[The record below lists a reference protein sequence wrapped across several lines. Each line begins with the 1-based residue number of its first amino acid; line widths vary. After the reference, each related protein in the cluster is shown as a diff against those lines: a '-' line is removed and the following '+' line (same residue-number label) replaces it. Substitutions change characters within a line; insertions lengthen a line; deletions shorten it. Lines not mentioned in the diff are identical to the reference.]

1 MSEPRWEQKT
11 AETKITMPPD
21 LLTKSPEEFD
31 EWIAEQAG
39 QAVNKGFQ
47 VLTDLETLKKKVP
60 VDSPHQK
67 KAKELTAKTTKAT
80 AELQKDL
87 TAVGIETKEETE
99 GWTTDRIAKL
109 RKKMED
115 RKAAEERQEKLKK
128 LGEIRARLISK
139 DQEFISKLGDLSTEK
154 ITGQQEQQIQEMD
167 KAIEAEFK
175 KADLTEAEKMQ
186 LLYQLPNFLEA
197 KKKLLDFQKDKL
209 LQQKET
215 VKKRY
220 KSGALQPDILP
231 GGKKR
236 YSRLIMIDKKL
247 QNVNQ
252 ELEKYNLAA

>member
-1 MSEPRWEQKT
+1 MPEPRWEQKT

-21 LLTKSPEEFD
+21 LLNKSPEEFD

-47 VLTDLETLKKKVP
+47 VLTDLETLKKKIP
-60 VDSPHQK
+60 VDSSKQK
-67 KAKELTAKTTKAT
+67 KAEELTAETTKAT
-80 AELQKDL
+80 EELQKDL
-87 TAVGIETKEETE
+87 TAVGVEPEKAE
-99 GWTTDRIAKL
+99 GWTADRIAKL
-109 RKKMED
+109 RKKIET
-115 RKAAEERQEKLKK
+115 RKDAEERQERLKK
-128 LGEIRARLISK
+128 LGEVRARLVSK
-139 DQEFISKLGDLSTEK
+139 DQEFMSKLGELDASE
-154 ITGQQEQQIQEMD
+154 ITGQQEKQIQEMD

-175 KADLTEAEKMQ
+175 KTELTEAEKMQ

-197 KKKLLDFQKDKL
+197 KKKLLDFQKDRL

-247 QNVNQ
+247 QDVDQ